1 MSQQVALRSGV
12 VSIAKHQAADRPRYV
27 PKISYLPVRSGD
39 TSQVWKASGAF
50 LDFLLPKNIGI
61 LKNVRLRFTVNNTG
75 SAAYTV
81 PPVCFW
87 VQQIEVTIG
96 TTPIEVLYPADLFT
110 ETVGFLSTDETNAKN
125 EVLGVYSAED
135 PAAGYDA
142 KVGSSIYYLPFN
154 NSLTCSRVYV
164 AGINDDVNYRIYFPP
179 NIFSSTFAMTSV
191 VLEIEEDVPVDM
203 VETQKLRE
211 AHRNGMVYNTVVRQR
226 QQTSITK
233 SDATSNM
240 TIDLTGVTG
249 KSAGLVVYAN
259 TAVVPG
265 TGTVTDPTG
274 GSALPANEQIAYRF
288 PITTLELDDQTGNK
302 RTEQLQGAAQ
312 QSFVWWDQVGTG
324 FASNPKYDTYLLSFS
339 THFKSALLEGTNWG
353 HISFDGTDRLVLTAP
368 FAKTTGTPSTS
379 EAWVV
384 TITNYVYNQLV
395 FQNNKLHTVV
405 KR

>member
-1 MSQQVALRSGV
+1 
-12 VSIAKHQAADRPRYV
+12 
-27 PKISYLPVRSGD
+27 
-39 TSQVWKASGAF
+39 
-50 LDFLLPKNIGI
+50 
-61 LKNVRLRFTVNNTG
+61 
-75 SAAYTV
+75 
-81 PPVCFW
+81 
-87 VQQIEVTIG
+87 
-96 TTPIEVLYPADLFT
+96 
-110 ETVGFLSTDETNAKN
+110 
-125 EVLGVYSAED
+125 
-135 PAAGYDA
+135 
-142 KVGSSIYYLPFN
+142 
-154 NSLTCSRVYV
+154 
-164 AGINDDVNYRIYFPP
+164 
-179 NIFSSTFAMTSV
+179 
-191 VLEIEEDVPVDM
+191 
-203 VETQKLRE
+203 
-211 AHRNGMVYNTVVRQR
+211 MVYNTVVRQR

-288 PITTLELDDQTGNK
+288 PITTLELDDQTGTK

-324 FASNPKYDTYLLSFS
+324 FASNPKYDTYLLRFS